1 MSKVKESRGDLKRKV
16 GKGNSEIEFMGSDQ
30 IILNDFKHLPGDH
43 CVTCSLR
50 KVFLYYGFNVS
61 EDMLL
66 GLGSGLGLI
75 YWAMKNMVPF
85 IGGRG
90 NGKFYEFEK
99 AVCDRLGVGVK
110 LYKTS
115 SAKRAYADLKEVLGS
130 RQPGY
135 VSVDMPYLKY
145 LCLPEEAHF
154 GGHVVDVYGIDE
166 VNNTVYVSDR
176 LKNPSHAAV
185 NELVEARGSNHP
197 PFAANN
203 KMLRFEFPKELRDL
217 REVLPEAIRQNMS
230 EILNPPIKNLGIKA
244 YELIP
249 QKLKEWPKLYGDS
262 DLLMTMFNSYI
273 YIEKGGTGGGLF
285 RRMYS
290 RFLMEAS
297 EILNLSDLASISS
310 QIAEAAEKWTLVA
323 KMFLPDELPNAR
335 KIRET
340 IDKKDEILMESRE
353 GYVEKAKLL
362 DSEVNRAVKEAIPET
377 RDFARFIPEI
387 SNTITECGEIEKK
400 AFQELQKIVENL

>member
-1 MSKVKESRGDLKRKV
+1 M
-16 GKGNSEIEFMGSDQ
+16 EFMDSDK
-30 IILNDFKHLPGDH
+30 IVLKNFKHLPGDH

-50 KVFLYYGFNVS
+50 KVFLHYGFNFS
-61 EDMLL
+61 EDMFL

-75 YWAMKNMVPF
+75 YWAAKNMGPF

-90 NGKFYEFEK
+90 NGKFYKFEK
-99 AVCDRLGVGVK
+99 TIGDRVGVGVK
-110 LYKTS
+110 MYKTS
-115 SAKRAYADLKEVLGS
+115 SEKKAYADLKEILGS
-130 RQPGY
+130 GQPGY

-154 GGHVVDVYGIDE
+154 GGHVVDIYGIDE
-166 VNNTVYVSDR
+166 KKNTVYISDR
-176 LKNPSHAAV
+176 LKNPSYATIT
-185 NELVEARGSNHP
+185 ELVEARGSKHP

-203 KMLRFEFPKELRDL
+203 KMLRFEFPSKLRDL

-230 EILNPPIKNLGIKA
+230 EILNSPIKNLGIKA

-249 QKLKEWPKLYGDS
+249 KKLKEWPKLYGES
-262 DLLMTMFNSYI
+262 GLLKAMFNGYL
-273 YIEKGGTGGGLF
+273 YIEKGGNGGGLF

-290 RFLMEAS
+290 RFLIEAS
-297 EILNLSDLASISS
+297 EILKLPDLASISS

-323 KMFLPDELPNAR
+323 KMFLPDELPNTR

-340 IDKKDEILMESRE
+340 IDKKDEIIMESKE
-353 GYVEKAKLL
+353 GYIEKARLL
-362 DSEVNRAVKEAIPET
+362 DNEVSKAVKEAIPET
-377 RDFARFIPEI
+377 RDFAKFIPEI
-387 SNTITECGEIEKK
+387 SDSITEVGEIEKK